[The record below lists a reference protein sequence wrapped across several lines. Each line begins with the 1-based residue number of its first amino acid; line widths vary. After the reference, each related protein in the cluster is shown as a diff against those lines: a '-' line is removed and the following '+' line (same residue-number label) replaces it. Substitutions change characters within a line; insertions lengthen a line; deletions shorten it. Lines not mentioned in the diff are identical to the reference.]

1 MSEVSGPAAPGRPR
15 LASLPRRLGAA
26 LYESLELAAIVL
38 LGGALS
44 LPFGSSEQPLGVPS
58 PIVRTS
64 TGVLVLGLVTFY
76 CASLWS
82 GGRRTL
88 AMRTWRMH
96 LVGLSGDAL
105 SWSRAL
111 VRLAAAS
118 LGTFA
123 ALLAYVPLHH
133 QGWGAQAAWCLGV
146 NFAWAL
152 VDRDRQFLHD
162 RLAGTRMVDGR
173 PTKTFTPGSDG
184 A

>member
-1 MSEVSGPAAPGRPR
+1 MSEVSGSAAPGRPR

-44 LPFGSSEQPLGVPS
+44 LPLGSSAQPLGLPS
-58 PIVRTS
+58 PIVRMVTAA
-64 TGVLVLGLVTFY
+64 LVLGLVTFY
-76 CASLWS
+76 CTSLWS

-96 LVGLSGDAL
+96 LVGPSGDTL
-105 SWSRAL
+105 SWPRAL

-118 LGTFA
+118 SGALA
-123 ALLAYVPLHH
+123 ALVAYIPLHH
-133 QGWGAQAAWCLGV
+133 KGWGAQAAWCLGV

-162 RLAGTRMVDGR
+162 RLAGTRMVDDR
-173 PTKTFTPGSDG
+173 PAKTVTPSPEG